1 MCNNY
6 HDPVLLREAV
16 EALNIRPDGVYVDVT
31 FGGGGHS
38 RKILAELGE
47 NGRLFAFDRDADAAQ
62 VAATDPVFKDDSRFT
77 FIAENF
83 RYLKNHL
90 RFHKA
95 VPVDGILADLG
106 VSSHQFDTPQRGF
119 SIRTDGPL
127 DMRMDQNSEL
137 TAAMVLNTYPQEKL
151 ADIFYRY
158 GEIPIARKLALEVE
172 KERGDRE
179 FLHTVQAVDFF
190 KRFAPR
196 GRENKFLA
204 MAFQALRIEVNGE
217 MENLQEFL
225 TQSVEVLS
233 AQGRLVVISY
243 HSLEDRMVKNFIKAG
258 NLQGEIEKDFYGNN
272 LSPFEKVV
280 RKAIVPDEAEI
291 ERNSRARSAKLR
303 VAQKK

>member
-1 MCNNY
+1 MCNDY
-6 HDPVLLREAV
+6 HDPVLLHEAIEV
-16 EALNIRPDGVYVDVT
+16 LDIRPDGTYVDVT

-38 RKILAELGE
+38 RKILAALGE

-62 VAATDPVFKDDSRFT
+62 IAATDPVFKEDSRFT
-77 FIAENF
+77 FIGENF

-95 VPVDGILADLG
+95 VPVNGILADLG

-127 DMRMDQNSEL
+127 DMRMDRNGEL
-137 TAAMVLNTYPQEKL
+137 TAAMVLNTYPQERL
-151 ADIFYRY
+151 ADIFYCY
-158 GEIPIARKLALEVE
+158 GEIPIARKLAAEVE
-172 KERGDRE
+172 KERGRME
-179 FLHTVQAVDFF
+179 FLHTAQAVDFF

-225 TQSVEVLS
+225 AQSVDVL
-233 AQGRLVVISY
+233 APQGRLAVISY
-243 HSLEDRMVKNFIKAG
+243 HSLEDRMVKNFMKSG
-258 NLQGEIEKDFYGNN
+258 NLQGEIEKDFYGNS

-280 RKAIVPDEAEI
+280 RKAIVPGEEEI
-291 ERNSRARSAKLR
+291 GRNSRSRSARLR